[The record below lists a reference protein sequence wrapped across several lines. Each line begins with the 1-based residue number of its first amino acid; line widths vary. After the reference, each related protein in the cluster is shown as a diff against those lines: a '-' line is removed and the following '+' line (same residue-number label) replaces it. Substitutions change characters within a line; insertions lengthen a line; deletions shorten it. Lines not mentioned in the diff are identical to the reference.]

1 MRFPFYQ
8 LAVLCIAMKS
18 VSFLMGADENPW
30 VRVMSDHTTDKS
42 IDQILEEEAI
52 QRANQKAEREAEELR

>member
-1 MRFPFYQ
+1 
-8 LAVLCIAMKS
+8 MKS

-30 VRVMSDHTTDKS
+30 VWVMGDHTTDKS